1 MIRINVFND
10 MALMKAKQQ
19 LLEEMMLDAIVSRRI
34 RSKNKQSVF
43 NQFSSKDWIC
53 KHLFSNHVI
62 HKNVLYP
69 YQNENDGLKVLDVI
83 DKVYESVKACSEN
96 SNVFDDLITQVIV
109 VDMGR
114 VNEMHAVNFINLIE
128 NEVYPLISAKP
139 MDLSLNILLNKNVFD
154 SFVTQL
160 IEATEP
166 QANQNN
172 ATNPAKPIPFYSG
185 ITIDTHY
192 FIGESND
199 YFHVIKSGFSL
210 DQPQEHLP
218 MYMIIEKESGA
229 TAGGK
234 LLIGEDKQKYD
245 SYMYHGI
252 LNQTLIN
259 LKNNQNSLNLFEGLE
274 DNKDSEDNKGSN
286 HLIQDIDGSYYGGL
300 NLSYSDDNDAGPF
313 SEFEGYEPDNNEP
326 DESIDE
332 SIDES
337 NLFDFTDE
345 EFEEA
350 LADFELPEDKAGTT
364 SEQYVVSSLP
374 HLDYGLDLTLEEAE
388 KMVSANLKTSKGNTE
403 GFDHTEGEF
412 SAKPEAESEPTTE
425 SASEPI
431 TESASEPI
439 NINLIIDKIKS
450 NEIDKADMI
459 KMHLAITNNI
469 LDSEI
474 ADDKVVKM
482 ATRDL
487 FKASLALSNEIMRR
501 MLMGEE

>member
-19 LLEEMMLDAIVSRRI
+19 LIEEMMLVAIVSRRI

-43 NQFSSKDWIC
+43 NQFSGKDWIC
-53 KHLFSNHVI
+53 KHLFSNYVI

-109 VDMGR
+109 VDMVR

-234 LLIGEDKQKYD
+234 LLIGEDKQRYD
-245 SYMYHGI
+245 SYMYHNI

-274 DNKDSEDNKGSN
+274 DNEDSEDNKDSN
-286 HLIQDIDGSYYGGL
+286 LSIQDIDGSYYGGL

-326 DESIDE
+326 
-332 SIDES
+332 DES

-388 KMVSANLKTSKGNTE
+388 ETVAANLKGAYENTE

-412 SAKPEAESEPTTE
+412 SAKPEAE
-425 SASEPI
+425 SEPI

-482 ATRDL
+482 ATKDL

>member
-1 MIRINVFND
+1 MIKINVFND
-10 MALMKAKQQ
+10 VTLMKVKQQ
-19 LLEEMMLDAIVSRRI
+19 LLEETMLDAIVSRRI

-83 DKVYESVKACSEN
+83 DKVYESVKACLED

-139 MDLSLNILLNKNVFD
+139 MNLSLNILLNKNVFD
-154 SFVTQL
+154 GFVTQL

-166 QANQNN
+166 QANPV
-172 ATNPAKPIPFYSG
+172 NPVKPIPFDSG

-218 MYMIIEKESGA
+218 MYMIIEKESGL

-252 LNQTLIN
+252 LNQNLIN

-274 DNKDSEDNKGSN
+274 DSEETEGSEDTGIKKEKSVFDIVLDFLKSDSFNSKPTFEGN
-286 HLIQDIDGSYYGGL
+286 HSIQDIDGSYYGGL

-326 DESIDE
+326 DEY
-332 SIDES
+332 IDES
-337 NLFDFTDE
+337 NLFDFKDE

-350 LADFELPEDKAGTT
+350 LADFELPED
-364 SEQYVVSSLP
+364 
-374 HLDYGLDLTLEEAE
+374 
-388 KMVSANLKTSKGNTE
+388 
-403 GFDHTEGEF
+403 
-412 SAKPEAESEPTTE
+412 ESEPT
-425 SASEPI
+425 
-431 TESASEPI
+431 SEPI

-482 ATRDL
+482 TTKDL

>member
-10 MALMKAKQQ
+10 FTLMKVKQQ

-34 RSKNKQSVF
+34 RSKNKQSIF

-69 YQNENDGLKVLDVI
+69 YQNENDGLKVLDII

-96 SNVFDDLITQVIV
+96 SNDFDDLVTQVIV

-259 LKNNQNSLNLFEGLE
+259 LKNNQNSLNLFEGRE
-274 DNKDSEDNKGSN
+274 DNEGNKDSEDNKGSN

-332 SIDES
+332 S

-364 SEQYVVSSLP
+364 SDQCIANPLP

-388 KMVSANLKTSKGNTE
+388 EMMAANLKGAYENTE

-412 SAKPEAESEPTTE
+412 SAKPEAE
-425 SASEPI
+425 SEPI

-482 ATRDL
+482 ATKDL

>member
-1 MIRINVFND
+1 MIKINVFND
-10 MALMKAKQQ
+10 FTLMKVTQQ
-19 LLEEMMLDAIVSRRI
+19 LLEETMLDAIVSRRI

-53 KHLFSNHVI
+53 KHLLSNHVI

-69 YQNENDGLKVLDVI
+69 YQNENDGLKVLDII
-83 DKVYESVKACSEN
+83 DKVYESVKACLED

-139 MDLSLNILLNKNVFD
+139 MNLSLNILLNKNVFD
-154 SFVTQL
+154 GFVTQL

-166 QANQNN
+166 QANPV
-172 ATNPAKPIPFYSG
+172 NPVKPIPFDSG

-218 MYMIIEKESGA
+218 MYMIIEKESGF

-252 LNQTLIN
+252 LNQNLIN

-274 DNKDSEDNKGSN
+274 DSEETEGSEDTGIKEEKSAFDIVLDFLKSESFNSKPTFEGNQS
-286 HLIQDIDGSYYGGL
+286 IQDIDGSYYGGL
-300 NLSYSDDNDAGPF
+300 NLSYSDDNDAEPF

-326 DESIDE
+326 DEY
-332 SIDES
+332 IDES

-350 LADFELPEDKAGTT
+350 LADFELPED
-364 SEQYVVSSLP
+364 
-374 HLDYGLDLTLEEAE
+374 
-388 KMVSANLKTSKGNTE
+388 
-403 GFDHTEGEF
+403 
-412 SAKPEAESEPTTE
+412 ESEPT
-425 SASEPI
+425 
-431 TESASEPI
+431 SEPI

-459 KMHLAITNNI
+459 KMYIAITNNI

-482 ATRDL
+482 TTKDL

-501 MLMGEE
+501 MLMSEE

>member
-10 MALMKAKQQ
+10 MTLMKVKQQ
-19 LLEEMMLDAIVSRRI
+19 LIEEMMLDAIVSRRI

-53 KHLFSNHVI
+53 KYLFSNHVI

-96 SNVFDDLITQVIV
+96 SNDFDDLITQVIV

-234 LLIGEDKQKYD
+234 LLIGEDKQRYD

-274 DNKDSEDNKGSN
+274 DSEETEGSEDNKDSN
-286 HLIQDIDGSYYGGL
+286 SSIQDIDGSYYGGL

-326 DESIDE
+326 
-332 SIDES
+332 DES

-374 HLDYGLDLTLEEAE
+374 HLDYGLDLSLEEAE

-425 SASEPI
+425 SASEQ
-431 TESASEPI
+431 I

-482 ATRDL
+482 ATKDL

>member
-1 MIRINVFND
+1 MIKINVFND
-10 MALMKAKQQ
+10 FTLMKVTQQ
-19 LLEEMMLDAIVSRRI
+19 LLEETMLDAIVSRRI

-53 KHLFSNHVI
+53 KHLLSNHVI

-69 YQNENDGLKVLDVI
+69 YQNENDGLKVLDII
-83 DKVYESVKACSEN
+83 DKVYESVKACLED

-114 VNEMHAVNFINLIE
+114 VNEMHAVNFINLIK

-139 MDLSLNILLNKNVFD
+139 MNLSLNILLNKNVFD
-154 SFVTQL
+154 GFVTQL

-166 QANQNN
+166 QANPV
-172 ATNPAKPIPFYSG
+172 NPVKPIPFDSG

-218 MYMIIEKESGA
+218 MYMIIEKESGF

-252 LNQTLIN
+252 LNQNLIN

-274 DNKDSEDNKGSN
+274 DSEETEGSEDTGIKEEKSAFDIVLDFLKSESFNSKPTFEGNQS
-286 HLIQDIDGSYYGGL
+286 IQDIDGSYYGGL
-300 NLSYSDDNDAGPF
+300 NLSYSDDNDAEPF

-326 DESIDE
+326 DEY
-332 SIDES
+332 IDES

-350 LADFELPEDKAGTT
+350 LADFELPED
-364 SEQYVVSSLP
+364 
-374 HLDYGLDLTLEEAE
+374 
-388 KMVSANLKTSKGNTE
+388 
-403 GFDHTEGEF
+403 
-412 SAKPEAESEPTTE
+412 ESEPT
-425 SASEPI
+425 
-431 TESASEPI
+431 SEPI

-459 KMHLAITNNI
+459 KMYIAITNNI

-482 ATRDL
+482 TTKDL

-501 MLMGEE
+501 MLMSEE

>member
-1 MIRINVFND
+1 
-10 MALMKAKQQ
+10 
-19 LLEEMMLDAIVSRRI
+19 
-34 RSKNKQSVF
+34 
-43 NQFSSKDWIC
+43 
-53 KHLFSNHVI
+53 
-62 HKNVLYP
+62 
-69 YQNENDGLKVLDVI
+69 
-83 DKVYESVKACSEN
+83 
-96 SNVFDDLITQVIV
+96 
-109 VDMGR
+109 
-114 VNEMHAVNFINLIE
+114 
-128 NEVYPLISAKP
+128 
-139 MDLSLNILLNKNVFD
+139 
-154 SFVTQL
+154 
-160 IEATEP
+160 
-166 QANQNN
+166 
-172 ATNPAKPIPFYSG
+172 
-185 ITIDTHY
+185 
-192 FIGESND
+192 
-199 YFHVIKSGFSL
+199 
-210 DQPQEHLP
+210 
-218 MYMIIEKESGA
+218 
-229 TAGGK
+229 
-234 LLIGEDKQKYD
+234 
-245 SYMYHGI
+245 MYHGI

-259 LKNNQNSLNLFEGLE
+259 LKNNQNSLNLFEGIEANKGFE
-274 DNKDSEDNKGSN
+274 DNEDSNSS
-286 HLIQDIDGSYYGGL
+286 IQDIDGSYYGGL

-326 DESIDE
+326 DE

-374 HLDYGLDLTLEEAE
+374 HLDYELDLSLEETE
-388 KMVSANLKTSKGNTE
+388 EMVAANLKGAYENTE

-412 SAKPEAESEPTTE
+412 SAKPEAESEPT
-425 SASEPI
+425 

-482 ATRDL
+482 ATKDL

>member
-1 MIRINVFND
+1 
-10 MALMKAKQQ
+10 
-19 LLEEMMLDAIVSRRI
+19 
-34 RSKNKQSVF
+34 
-43 NQFSSKDWIC
+43 
-53 KHLFSNHVI
+53 
-62 HKNVLYP
+62 
-69 YQNENDGLKVLDVI
+69 
-83 DKVYESVKACSEN
+83 
-96 SNVFDDLITQVIV
+96 
-109 VDMGR
+109 
-114 VNEMHAVNFINLIE
+114 
-128 NEVYPLISAKP
+128 

-274 DNKDSEDNKGSN
+274 DNEDSEDNKDSN
-286 HLIQDIDGSYYGGL
+286 SSIQDIDGSYYGGL

-337 NLFDFTDE
+337 DLFDFTDE

-388 KMVSANLKTSKGNTE
+388 EMMAANLKGAYENTE
-403 GFDHTEGEF
+403 GFDHTEGDF
-412 SAKPEAESEPTTE
+412 SAKPEDENLSIESEP
-425 SASEPI
+425 S
-431 TESASEPI
+431 SEPI